1 MRDLRDCSAQH
12 VDGVMRQAPQ
22 DTFGLMAHL
31 HSAHTQFRM
40 RRVGPRLPFAVQP
53 PTHRCFKLADH
64 IPDLDR
70 AHRIATDERESR
82 EEIEAEDLVPELAD
96 QVIRIRHAYGF
107 LRRRVGFKLATS
119 QGKRLRGGTR
129 TGRRTVDV
137 ICNLPN
143 LANCVKNVGSWD
155 T

>member
-1 MRDLRDCSAQH
+1 MC
-12 VDGVMRQAPQ
+12 
-22 DTFGLMAHL
+22 
-31 HSAHTQFRM
+31 
-40 RRVGPRLPFAVQP
+40 RVSPRLPFAVQLP
-53 PTHRCFKLADH
+53 AHHCFKLADH

-70 AHRIATDERESR
+70 AHRIAADERESR

-96 QVIRIRHAYGF
+96 RVIRIRHAYGF

-137 ICNLPN
+137 ICNFPN
-143 LANCVKNVGSWD
+143 LANFVKNMGSRD